1 MIHWPATILV
11 ATAPV
16 SLHLSF
22 DRLAG
27 IVREQLGADPRSD
40 TLIVFHNRARTHV
53 KLLWHDG
60 SGYCLFYKRLDR
72 GTYRIPLAIPPG
84 ARQVTVSARELA
96 LVLEG
101 IDEATL
107 RAARRSVLPAR
118 GVPIPQQTTK
128 KDQDS
133 LRAGEGAVYVRS
145 S

>member
-1 MIHWPATILV
+1 MIRWPGTILV

-27 IVREQLGADPRSD
+27 IVREELGADPRSD

-60 SGYCLFYKRLDR
+60 RGYCLFYKRLDR

-84 ARQVTVSARELA
+84 ARQVSVSARELA

-118 GVPIPQQTTK
+118 GVPVTPHVVERGHGP
-128 KDQDS
+128 
-133 LRAGEGAVYVRS
+133 LRVSEVALSVHPS
-145 S
+145 

>member
-1 MIHWPATILV
+1 MIRWPGTILV
-11 ATAPV
+11 ATTPV
-16 SLHLSF
+16 NLHLSF

-60 SGYCLFYKRLDR
+60 RGYCLFYKRLDR

-118 GVPIPQQTTK
+118 GVLVTQQVMK
-128 KDQDS
+128 NDHGS
-133 LRAGEGAVYVRS
+133 LRASEGALSVHS